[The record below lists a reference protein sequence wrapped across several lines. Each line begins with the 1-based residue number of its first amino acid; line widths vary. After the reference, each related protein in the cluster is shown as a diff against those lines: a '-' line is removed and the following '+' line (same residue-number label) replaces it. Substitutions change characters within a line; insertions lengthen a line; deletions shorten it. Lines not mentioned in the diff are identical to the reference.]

1 MITQTTIEFLDAV
14 KNDEVLSLDKNNFIQ
29 KATDNFDSDKM
40 NLLAND
46 VGHYLLKF
54 KEQISKEQLIAY
66 RPDQDKNNGFQP
78 TKITL
83 TSTDDYYASTIKR
96 IRILGASIKARV
108 LLKALNAPDNLIE
121 EKTPTKSIEE
131 PEPLIDL
138 SKSKCTEKIIYLKE
152 MGVLDFLIKKEPF
165 NKSIRKLAKALV
177 PILGERYDTIQ
188 PILNPVI
195 SNYSSKNNPY
205 YNSSTQKVDQI
216 REHLVHLGV
225 TFDNEK

>member
-1 MITQTTIEFLDAV
+1 MIRQTTLEFLDAV

-29 KATDNFDSDKM
+29 KVTDNFDSDKM

-46 VGHYLLKF
+46 VDHYLVKF

-66 RPDQDKNNGFQP
+66 RPDQDKNNGSQP
-78 TKITL
+78 VKITL
-83 TSTDDYYASTIKR
+83 TSTDDCYAPTIKR
-96 IRILGASIKARV
+96 IRILWASIRARV
-108 LLKALNAPDNLIE
+108 ILEALNGTKNLLE
-121 EKTPTKSIEE
+121 EKTPIKYIEE

-138 SKSKCTEKIIYLKE
+138 SQSKCTEKIIYLKE
-152 MGVLDFLIKKEPF
+152 MGILDFLIKKEPF

-195 SNYSSKNNPY
+195 SDNSSKNNPY
-205 YNSSTQKVDQI
+205 YNSTTQKVDQI
-216 REHLVHLGV
+216 RQHLILLGV
-225 TFDNEK
+225 TFDTEK